1 MELCIRF
8 IGKRVIYMMKKRLVR
23 SCLLLISMLCL
34 LTGCISEEE
43 RAQAES
49 WRRQAEKNAVAYI
62 EEKYGF
68 EAQAVDS
75 ETQKVADLFGA
86 RLTSTTLVTMEYEG
100 LQFKVLLD
108 GEEEYMDEAADNYQK
123 EELVVAIKEEVTAV
137 FGVEPDFFDVSGG
150 KNEQAA
156 IGNGEEFFDMFYSTY
171 YDGTNLEEVL
181 TEEILYCCAE
191 YVGDIDLEELYEKNK
206 TSLFEDEYVH
216 SAFVTYDSR
225 ENMERSVIHSKVKM
239 DTAIHKHAIYIKEAL
254 FVEQGEASP
263 QKFSIGQCDDFYYM
277 CVGADISQYS
287 ISEGAELYDAD
298 DWNGH
303 GFTNAAF
310 VTDKAYYLEGDA
322 ENYLYIYVPK
332 EIYAQIPTGEFEEKI
347 VVSSR
352 FISGNSEEIS
362 YNIWFSKDEIPGYF
376 VFHTAYADSDD
387 FSFRFMYDAE
397 ESE

>member
-1 MELCIRF
+1 
-8 IGKRVIYMMKKRLVR
+8 MKKRITKT
-23 SCLLLISMLCL
+23 CLLLTSVLGL

-43 RAQAES
+43 RAQAEA
-49 WRRQAEKNAVAYI
+49 WRKQAEKNAVTYI
-62 EEKYGF
+62 QEKYGF
-68 EAQAVDS
+68 EAQVVDS
-75 ETQKVADLFGA
+75 ETQEVGDLFGS
-86 RLTSTTLVTMEYEG
+86 RLTSKTLVTMEHEG
-100 LQFKVLLD
+100 KQFNVLLD

-123 EELVVAIKEEVTAV
+123 AELVNAVKEEVTAL
-137 FGVEPDFFDVSGG
+137 FGIEPDFFDVSGG

-156 IGNGEEFFDMFYSTY
+156 IGNGEAFFDMFYSTY

-206 TSLFEDEYVH
+206 ISLFEDEYVH

-225 ENMERSVIHSKVKM
+225 ENMEKSVVHSKVKM

-254 FVEQGEASP
+254 FVEQGEASKE
-263 QKFSIGQCDDFYYM
+263 KFTVGQCDGFYYM
-277 CVGADISQYS
+277 CVGADTSQYS
-287 ISEGAELYDAD
+287 ISESAELYDAD

-303 GFTNAAF
+303 GFANAVFA
-310 VTDKAYYLEGDA
+310 TDKAYYLEGDA

-352 FISGNSEEIS
+352 FVLRNSEEIS

-397 ESE
+397 ERE